1 MYNVFEVLNM
11 YQVIIVDD
19 DRWARED
26 IKKSFCFSTYE
37 FAVQAEYNSAETAF
51 EGIKK
56 SPPELVISD
65 IRMGRWSGID
75 LIRKC
80 RENEINSLFVIVSG
94 YDDMEYI
101 QEAFTYNAFYYI
113 LKPIEDDKVQKLMQ
127 RITDQLDTKNEAQ
140 RTERPLDTL
149 GKAMQYIDEHF
160 TEYVSLSV
168 VADALFV
175 NKNYL
180 SDLFGKRLNMSFTQY
195 RNFKRISH
203 AEHLMKDKL
212 LNMTDIAFACGFES
226 LSRFS
231 KVFKQFKGLSPLQY
245 KEQNDER
252 EIK

>member
-1 MYNVFEVLNM
+1 MVHLDVPFSFLLN
-11 YQVIIVDD
+11 
-19 DRWARED
+19 
-26 IKKSFCFSTYE
+26 
-37 FAVQAEYNSAETAF
+37 
-51 EGIKK
+51 
-56 SPPELVISD
+56 
-65 IRMGRWSGID
+65 
-75 LIRKC
+75 
-80 RENEINSLFVIVSG
+80 G
-94 YDDMEYI
+94 Y
-101 QEAFTYNAFYYI
+101 
-113 LKPIEDDKVQKLMQ
+113 
-127 RITDQLDTKNEAQ
+127 
-140 RTERPLDTL
+140 
-149 GKAMQYIDEHF
+149 
-160 TEYVSLSV
+160 SLSC
-168 VADALFV
+168 AQSRSMGGAMLFAGPSSALFV